1 MRRQI
6 DRCRLSVM
14 VALLLATMG
23 VLAAARSVV
32 AAQSRGDGPQAR
44 ERTAVEMCAREL
56 KDREQ
61 GRDAKVSRTIRSEYR
76 NDKVYWDGYMSVRR
90 NGPDVTRRVE
100 CVVAF
105 DGKNRITSFR
115 TSSGGSGGGSGGGDD
130 AASRACWREA
140 ERRGYDVRDVADSLA
155 AGSRGRLVILR
166 LDARRDLLCLYRGGA
181 TLYRPV

>member
-6 DRCRLSVM
+6 DLCRLSVTVL
-14 VALLLATMG
+14 VATIL
-23 VLAAARSVV
+23 VLAAARSAI
-32 AAQSRGDGPQAR
+32 AAQSRGDGSQAR

-115 TSSGGSGGGSGGGDD
+115 TSGGSGGGSGGGDD

-181 TLYRPV
+181 ALYRPV